1 MAAIAMAGILLQGVL
16 AAFGPSENPREPRV
30 KLSFDEQFAK
40 RVLPAVRWR
49 QQIFDEALHEQHLQ
63 CRQHLERAFQ
73 RDQR

>member
-16 AAFGPSENPREPRV
+16 AAFGPSENPRERRV
-30 KLSFDEQFAK
+30 KLSSANSLRK

-63 CRQHLERAFQ
+63 CRQYLERAFQ